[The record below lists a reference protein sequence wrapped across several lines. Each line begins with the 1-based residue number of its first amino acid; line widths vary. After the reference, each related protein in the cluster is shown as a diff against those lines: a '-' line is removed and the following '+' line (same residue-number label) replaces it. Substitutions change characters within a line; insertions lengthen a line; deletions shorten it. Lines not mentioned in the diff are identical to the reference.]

1 MNMSLYSLPT
11 FHGYSLWLCPSNG
24 DDDKILSKVISD
36 AATSL
41 DTDPFPPHL
50 SVIAAIHNIDQEQL
64 LHLMDMFEKRL
75 HHNFDNIFVPC
86 LALKDIDCKPL
97 FFQSVFCHPDVSPSI
112 IAINKLACDVF
123 DRTGN
128 GCGYPGAYMPHLSVV
143 YGDLTSAQKEAT
155 ISTILSPSLIEK
167 KFNFGSLQLWKTEG
181 LHTEWSCVK
190 KVPLPLPY
198 FNNSLPRHTFQVR
211 SRIKRSM
218 SFDFRENHDM
228 NFQSC
233 TMTRS
238 DIMQWAIARRA
249 LIAAHKAGMK
259 QLRGE
264 RDYET
269 SNGLDS
275 HYSQL
280 QKTQQQAHKF
290 EKQLSRISEVSERSE
305 RAFWEK
311 TRNIYEPHY
320 LTNVIPLNYIRF
332 AHSLPPDQLKLNLAS
347 LGAAHKVSRQ
357 GGAKAASDAH
367 QVLGDQQCH

>member
-1 MNMSLYSLPT
+1 
-11 FHGYSLWLCPSNG
+11 
-24 DDDKILSKVISD
+24 
-36 AATSL
+36 
-41 DTDPFPPHL
+41 
-50 SVIAAIHNIDQEQL
+50 
-64 LHLMDMFEKRL
+64 MDMFEKRL

-290 EKQLSRISEVSERSE
+290 EKQLSRISERTKSHDRGVQKQLQMRTKFSVI
-305 RAFWEK
+305 
-311 TRNIYEPHY
+311 N
-320 LTNVIPLNYIRF
+320 NVIRAKIHECIAMGGEDMSHAQQILNHISNYNFENGIAGAGMSWGTIGHAVKSHWEDGGGDVKRR
-332 AHSLPPDQLKLNLAS
+332 SS
-347 LGAAHKVSRQ
+347 TGMLGRYSWEEVVEDIYDA
-357 GGAKAASDAH
+357 GDDGYDDDDSDSEAENE
-367 QVLGDQQCH
+367 VENFEKIL